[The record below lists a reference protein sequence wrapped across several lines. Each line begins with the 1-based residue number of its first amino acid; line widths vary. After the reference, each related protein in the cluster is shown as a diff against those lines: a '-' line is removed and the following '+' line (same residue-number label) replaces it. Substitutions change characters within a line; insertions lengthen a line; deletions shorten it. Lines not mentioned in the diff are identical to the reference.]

1 MAQTYRV
8 AAVPRKAWQA
18 CLAAFAYFESSVV
31 TYRDS
36 ASLAS
41 ASADTGTVPMEPC
54 LGMEGLA
61 SASAGSSGSAASV
74 GWLTLAGLETPAPI
88 ALGSD

>member
-1 MAQTYRV
+1 M
-8 AAVPRKAWQA
+8 AAVPQKAWEA
-18 CLAAFAYFESSVV
+18 CLVAFAYFENSVV

-36 ASLAS
+36 AWLTS
-41 ASADTGTVPMEPC
+41 ASADTGTAPMEPC

-61 SASAGSSGSAASV
+61 LASAGSSGSVASV

-88 ALGSD
+88 ARGSD